1 MTDHN
6 YSTANWNQPP
16 HNRHSFQH
24 MTDLFSTASIYKGDG
39 QASPLESQLT
49 DLSQIP
55 YPVGGGRTEP
65 LQHFLDTTYTDAF
78 LVLQHGVILTEE
90 YRNNMQ
96 ANTPHLLNSVS
107 KSFVGMAAGIAV
119 EDGALDPSQRVSHYL
134 PELSNSAFRDTTV
147 ANALNMTAAVAYSE
161 DYDSPLD
168 DFWHEAAVVGWRPDL
183 QAAES
188 PQSLLEYCQRR
199 SQTEQQEGEHFH
211 YRTVLTNL
219 CAGFIAKATD
229 TPFVDFLTQ
238 RLWQPL
244 GPQADANVVIDPAGA
259 PYMGAGMSACA
270 RDLARFGEMLRHDGY
285 YNGSQIVPES
295 WVRQTREGTPEL
307 KRLFAAS
314 DYGPMLPS
322 GHYSNQVWA
331 DPGASEILCI
341 GIHGQTIYVNRDKQ
355 LVCVKLSSQPS
366 PADLTL
372 YAATY
377 RALRALAGQL

>member
-1 MTDHN
+1 MTTQR

-24 MTDLFSTASIYKGDG
+24 MSDLFTTAVITKGAAK
-39 QASPLESQLT
+39 ASPMETQLT
-49 DLSQIP
+49 DLSQIA

-65 LQHFLDTTYTDAF
+65 LQHFLDSTFTDAF
-78 LVLQHGVILTEE
+78 LVMQHGVVLTEV
-90 YRNNMQ
+90 YSNNMR
-96 ANTPHLLNSVS
+96 ADTRHLLNSVS

-119 EDGALDPSQRVSHYL
+119 DHGALDPSQLVSHYL
-134 PELSNSAFRDTTV
+134 PELSGSAFRDTSV

-183 QAAES
+183 QTEQA
-188 PQSLLEYCQRR
+188 PKSLLEYCQRR

-219 CAGFIAKATD
+219 CAAVVARATG
-229 TPFVDFLTQ
+229 TSFVDFLTQ
-238 RLWQPL
+238 QLWQPL
-244 GPQADANVVIDPAGA
+244 GPENDANVVVDATGA

-270 RDLARFGEMLRHDGY
+270 RDLARFGEMLRQDGY
-285 YNGSQIVPES
+285 YNGKQIVAES

-322 GHYSNQVWA
+322 GHYCNQVWA
-331 DPGASEILCI
+331 DPGAGEMLCI
-341 GIHGQTIYVNRDKQ
+341 GIHGQFIYVNRPKA
-355 LVCVKLSSQPS
+355 LVCVKLSSQPA
-366 PADLTL
+366 PTDLQL
-372 YAATY
+372 YATSY
-377 RALRALAGQL
+377 RALRGLAAEL

>member
-1 MTDHN
+1 MTN
-6 YSTANWNQPP
+6 LSYSAANWNQPP

-24 MTDLFSTASIYKGDG
+24 MSDLFATATIHTGSG
-39 QASPLESQLT
+39 QVRALESQPT
-49 DLSQIP
+49 DLSQIA

-65 LQHFLDTTYTDAF
+65 LQHFLDTTFTDAF
-78 LVLQHGVILTEE
+78 LVMRRGVILTEE

-96 ANTPHLLNSVS
+96 ADTPHLLNSVS

-119 EDGALDPSQRVSHYL
+119 DDGALDPNRLVSHYL
-134 PELSNSAFRDTTV
+134 PELGESAFRDTTV
-147 ANALNMTAAVAYSE
+147 ANALNMTSAVAYSE

-183 QAAES
+183 QTADA
-188 PQSLLEYCQRR
+188 PKSLLEYCQRR
-199 SQTEQQEGEHFH
+199 RQTEQQEGEHFH

-219 CAGFIAKATD
+219 CAALIAKATA

-244 GPQADANVVIDPAGA
+244 GPQADANVVIDATGA

-270 RDLARFGEMLRHDGY
+270 ADLARFGEMLRHDGY
-285 YNGSQIVPES
+285 YNDKQIIPES
-295 WVRQTREGTPEL
+295 WVRQTRTGTPEL
-307 KRLFAAS
+307 QRLFAAS

-322 GHYSNQVWA
+322 GHYCNQVWA
-331 DPGASEILCI
+331 DPGACEMLCI
-341 GIHGQTIYVNRDKQ
+341 GIHGQTIYINQAKE

-366 PADLTL
+366 PANLAL

-377 RALRALAGQL
+377 RALRALAAQL